1 MHGGDGENL
10 NLIFPRPDYGK
21 ALSLGEMGCK
31 SPAKQGRHK
40 TSTELG
46 EAQVAG
52 RGTSARQE
60 VLTGKARAGQMVP
73 STELEAQRRE
83 STIWEQWVSRER
95 SDTVFSS
102 LWQPRSCGILTVV
115 PRGLFLSAAL

>member
-21 ALSLGEMGCK
+21 APSLGEMGCK
-31 SPAKQGRHK
+31 SPAKQGRHN
-40 TSTELG
+40 T
-46 EAQVAG
+46 
-52 RGTSARQE
+52 
-60 VLTGKARAGQMVP
+60 